1 MAAETSATGADLMA
15 RWRRISP
22 AGRGLMLLAAVLILA
37 NVIVALV
44 SEATAGFT
52 PSGPAS
58 SSLATGSTGFEG
70 WADLLQRYDRHVLR
84 LRQPL
89 SSGNIPSGGTVVIAD
104 PQTLSEAEY
113 AVLRSYLD
121 VGGRVVAAGV
131 ATDGLL
137 QYLLGPAAAPRWSSA
152 PVSTAT
158 PVSGAPE
165 VTGVSEVVSSGSG
178 GSWSSVGRTEP
189 LLTGIGGGAPYLAT
203 AASVGRGRLVMVA
216 DSSVFSN
223 SLLASADNAQFAL
236 DIVGPNGRAVAFDE
250 AAHGFGT
257 SFGWGGLPL
266 RAQWALIIA
275 AIAALAWMWSR
286 AWRFGPAELAGRPLP
301 PPRRAYVD
309 ALATSL
315 VRARPRYDAVAPVRA
330 AVLERLAARAGVA
343 PGAPVELLHSR
354 AAEAGVPDVV
364 VAAVTRDVQT
374 DEDAVA
380 LGRAL
385 AWLEGSRS

>member
-1 MAAETSATGADLMA
+1 
-15 RWRRISP
+15 
-22 AGRGLMLLAAVLILA
+22 MLLASVLILA

-58 SSLATGSTGFEG
+58 SSLATGSTVFEG
-70 WADLLQRYDRHVLR
+70 WADLLQRYDRQVMR

-89 SSGNIPSGGTVVIAD
+89 SSGNIPSGGTVVVAD
-104 PQTLSEAEY
+104 PQSLSEAEY
-113 AVLRSYLD
+113 AVLRSYLEA
-121 VGGRVVAAGV
+121 GGRVVAAGV

-137 QYLLGPAAAPRWSSA
+137 QFLLGPSAAPRWSSA
-152 PVSTAT
+152 PVSAAS
-158 PVSGAPE
+158 PASAAPE
-165 VTGVSEVVSSGSG
+165 VAGVSEVVSSGSG
-178 GSWSSVGRTEP
+178 GSWSSAGRTQP
-189 LLTGIGGGAPYLAT
+189 LLTSIDGQGPYLAT
-203 AASVGRGRLVMVA
+203 AASVGSGRLVMVA

-223 SLLASADNAQFAL
+223 ALLASADNAQFAL
-236 DIVGPNGRAVAFDE
+236 DVVGPNGRAVAFDE

-275 AIAALAWMWSR
+275 AIAALGWMWSR
-286 AWRFGPAELAGRPLP
+286 AWRFGPPELVGRALP

-315 VRARPRYDAVAPVRA
+315 VRARPRYEAVAPVRT
-330 AVLERLAARAGVA
+330 AVLERVAARAGVA
-343 PGAPVELLHSR
+343 PGAPIDLLYAR
-354 AAEAGVPDVV
+354 AAEAGVPELV